1 MKRHWI
7 AIPLGL
13 SVAGGAQGQLENAAP
28 QPLMKK
34 HGCASCHDVDRKVIG
49 PAFRDV
55 AARYKDDKEAAT
67 KLANKVKKGGAHV
80 WGEMAM
86 PPNVLISEAEIKDL
100 VNWILVLK
108 KKSRLFRD
116 SRGRRGSPPG
126 NFYLIDLA
134 AEGKI
139 VGSF

>member
-13 SVAGGAQGQLENAAP
+13 SVAGGAQGQLDNAAAES
-28 QPLMKK
+28 LMKT

-86 PPNVLISEAEIKDL
+86 PPNVLISDAEIKDL
-100 VNWILVLK
+100 VNWILTLK
-108 KKSRLFRD
+108 K
-116 SRGRRGSPPG
+116 
-126 NFYLIDLA
+126 
-134 AEGKI
+134 
-139 VGSF
+139 